1 MPSFRRR
8 VTRLAF
14 SSLSKVSPATAGSLA
29 LTLFCRTPP
38 KTPRGGKAREAF
50 DGGRRLL
57 AQAGVESRP
66 LVFSITG
73 QTVMTHRLAPR
84 GPDGKRVLV
93 LHGWGSR
100 SEYLARMALEI
111 QATGAEVI
119 MMDLPGHG
127 GSSGRHLHLRSAAEA
142 IAAVSRTYGPF
153 DGAVAHSFGG
163 ASLMVAVG
171 GVFPCVPRLEV
182 GRIALVGAPT
192 EIESRFAWISREL
205 GLTPA
210 ASADLVRRAEGIGG
224 VSLAAL
230 DTIPIARGLRVPI
243 LVVHAE
249 DDKEVDV
256 QHARR
261 YEGATPTLRF
271 HWANGFGHRRIVS
284 APSVV
289 AHVASFLVDAEPLAA

>member
-14 SSLSKVSPATAGSLA
+14 STLSKVSPVTAGRLA
-29 LTLFCRTPP
+29 LALFCRTPP
-38 KTPRGGKAREAF
+38 KSAKAGKARTAL
-50 DGGRRLL
+50 DTGRKLL
-57 AQAGVESRP
+57 AQAGVSSHP
-66 LVFSITG
+66 LAFSLTG
-73 QTVMTHRLAPR
+73 QSVMTHRLAGASPSA
-84 GPDGKRVLV
+84 KRVLV

-111 QATGAEVI
+111 HATGAEVV

-142 IAAVSRTYGPF
+142 IAAVNRTYGPF

-171 GVFPCVPRLEV
+171 GVFPCVPRFDV
-182 GRIALVGAPT
+182 GRIVLVGAPT
-192 EIESRFAWISREL
+192 EIESRFAWVSREL
-205 GLTPA
+205 GLNSA
-210 ASADLVRRAEGIGG
+210 ASADLIRRAEGIGG

-230 DTIPIARGLRVPI
+230 DTIPIARSLRVPI

-289 AHVASFLVDAEPLAA
+289 AHVASFLVDVEPRAA